1 MIKFRYV
8 YLSPGRVFICSLAY
22 LRSVFLLYIFIIAS
36 SSLFL
41 FFPSVLFLSIIDL
54 SYFWLPFLFSL
65 CMSFL
70 SIRRQNH
77 FCMAWL
83 LALCGTSNDRSY
95 DSLYNSRLCRLQLYC
110 SLQIV
115 ALPCAYKS
123 QMQHCHALLVC
134 TVSICTLELDK

>member
-95 DSLYNSRLCRLQLYC
+95 DSLYNSRLCHVC
-110 SLQIV
+110 SCIAV
-115 ALPCAYKS
+115 YKS
-123 QMQHCHALLVC
+123 WHCRVLTSLKCSIAMRCLSAL
-134 TVSICTLELDK
+134 SQFAH